1 MKRPLRRLG
10 TVVIVLIVLLL
21 ANLTYLQVVKAADF
35 RADPNNKRT
44 VLEEYS
50 RARGQI
56 TAAGRRRARPLAT
69 RPTTVPLPARLSREV
84 GVRAT

>member
-10 TVVIVLIVLLL
+10 TVVIVLITLLL

-44 VLEEYS
+44 VLEEYT

-56 TAAGRRRARPLAT
+56 TAAGGAVLARSD
-69 RPTTVPLPARLSREV
+69 PTTDQYRYQRVYPGSR
-84 GVRAT
+84 RTRT